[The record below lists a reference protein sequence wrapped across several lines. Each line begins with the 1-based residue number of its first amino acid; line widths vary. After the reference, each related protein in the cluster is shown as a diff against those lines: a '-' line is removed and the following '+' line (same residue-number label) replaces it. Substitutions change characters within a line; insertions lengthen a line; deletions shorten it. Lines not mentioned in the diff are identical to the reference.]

1 MQNVEKSD
9 VVKLVTSIAV
19 CIVAGGIGSIFT
31 LKSIHTWYVTIEKPA
46 FTPPDSVFGPV
57 WTILYV
63 LMGIAAFLVW
73 RKGSKRRGVIIAL
86 VMFLAQLIL
95 NVLWSVVFFGLRSPH
110 YGVLVIIALWTMIL
124 LSLIMFFKIS
134 RTSGLFMLPYL
145 LWVSFAA
152 ILNVSIWALQFS

>member
-1 MQNVEKSD
+1 MQTFWV
-9 VVKLVTSIAV
+9 
-19 CIVAGGIGSIFT
+19 T
-31 LKSIHTWYVTIEKPA
+31 LKKPI
-46 FTPPDSVFGPV
+46 FTPPDSVFGLV
-57 WTILYV
+57 WTIPFV

-73 RKGSKRRGVIIAL
+73 QKGSKRKGVRIAL
-86 VMFLAQLIL
+86 VIFLSQLIL

-110 YGVLVIIALWTMIL
+110 YGILVIIALWVMTL

-134 RTSGLFMLPYL
+134 RTSGIFMLPYF